1 MNMPVKVEYFKNP
14 KNREL
19 TTFEL
24 DELARELD
32 AIKQEVLDDI
42 GEKDA
47 QYIRRVYAAVR
58 YASIAGRACLFA
70 GWFPPA
76 WVLGTGLLSFAKI
89 MENMELGHNVM
100 HGQYDW
106 MNDPKFNGASYE
118 WDTVGTS
125 DNWRQTH
132 NFKHHTY
139 TNIVGK
145 DHDVGYGI
153 LRVTEDQKWEVRH
166 LANIPLALQ
175 LMFFFQWYVGVQNL
189 HLEDA
194 LVYKTKTWKQVWADA
209 AEFRKKETRQVL
221 KAYVF
226 FTAIATINF
235 IPVLSGNALANV
247 ILNLWSS
254 AVIFNGHFTED
265 AETFE
270 ADNTENESKAEWY
283 LRQIRGS
290 SNFTGGKWMHFMS
303 GNLSHQIE
311 HHLFP
316 DMPANRYEQVAPQIR
331 ALCAEYGVN
340 YNEANFMKQ
349 FGTVWVAL
357 AKCSLP
363 NDMSAQ
369 LAQGWTNLKAKLKVA

>member
-106 MNDPKFNGASYE
+106 MNDPKFNGQNYE
-118 WDTVGTS
+118 WDIVGTA

-132 NFKHHTY
+132 NYKHHTY
-139 TNIVGK
+139 TNIKGM
-145 DHDVGYGI
+145 DDDIGYGL
-153 LRVTEDQKWEVRH
+153 LRLFPEQRWKPGF
-166 LANIPLALQ
+166 LLQPIYSIPFCLL
-175 LMFFFQWYVGVQNL
+175 FQWGVAIQNL
-189 HLEDA
+189 ELGKYFKGRKSKAQTLAE
-194 LVYKTKTWKQVWADA
+194 WKPMQ
-209 AEFRKKETRQVL
+209 RKIGKQL
-221 KAYVF
+221 FKDYVF
-226 FTAIATINF
+226 FPLIAGPAAL
-235 IPVLSGNALANV
+235 PVFTGNLVANG
-247 ILNLWSS
+247 IRNMWTFS
-254 AVIFNGHFTED
+254 VIFCGHFTKDVEV
-265 AETFE
+265 FPK
-270 ADNTENESKAEWY
+270 NESRGHWY
-283 LRQIRGS
+283 MRQIRGS
-290 SNFTGGKWMHFMS
+290 SNLTGSEAFHILTGH
-303 GNLSHQIE
+303 LSHQIE
-311 HHLFP
+311 HHLYP
-316 DMPANRYEQVAPQIR
+316 DVSARRYRKMAPKVQ
-331 ALCAEYGVN
+331 AVCEKYGIN
-340 YNEANFMKQ
+340 YNNASLVKQ
-349 FGTVWVAL
+349 YGSVIKRIVKYAFPF
-357 AKCSLP
+357 K
-363 NDMSAQ
+363 
-369 LAQGWTNLKAKLKVA
+369 K